1 MIDVSIFEG
10 MPLWLLGAIFSLLAG
25 LATGV
30 GAVAILF
37 FRGAKFKYQNALLGF
52 GAGVMLAATSF
63 SLIVPGL
70 EYAGGGTYAAAVVVF
85 GMIVGGMFIYF
96 SDKIIPHE
104 FFIRSRKTADILS
117 LKKAWLFIF
126 AIVLH
131 NFPEGLAV
139 GVGFGGND
147 ILNGIS
153 LAIGIGLQNIPE
165 GLAVAFALFA
175 NGYSRRTSFF
185 IGLLSGAVE
194 PIGGILG
201 AGVVSVFQPI
211 LPWALAFAAGA
222 MLFVIVGEIIPES
235 HKEEKPKIVTLSVL
249 LGFLVMLF
257 LDIALG

>member
-1 MIDVSIFEG
+1 V
-10 MPLWLLGAIFSLLAG
+10 FSLLAG

-30 GAVAILF
+30 GALAVLF
-37 FRGAKFKYQNALLGF
+37 VKGKVLNHQNILLGF

-63 SLIVPGL
+63 SLIIPGL
-70 EYAGGGTYAAAVVVF
+70 EHAGGGTIAAVIVVL
-85 GMIVGGMFIYF
+85 GMILGGMFIFF

-104 FFIRSRKTADILS
+104 YFIKSKETAEILS
-117 LKKAWLFIF
+117 LKKAWIFIF
-126 AIVLH
+126 AIILH

-147 ILNGIS
+147 ILNGIT

-165 GLAVAFALFA
+165 GLAVSLALLA
-175 NGYSRRTSFF
+175 NGYSRNKSFL
-185 IGLLSGAVE
+185 IGCFSGIVE

-201 AGVVSVFQPI
+201 AGIVSVFEPL

-235 HKEEKPKIVTLSVL
+235 HKELKAKRVTLSVL
-249 LGFLVMLF
+249 LGFLIMLF
-257 LDIALG
+257 LDVVLG